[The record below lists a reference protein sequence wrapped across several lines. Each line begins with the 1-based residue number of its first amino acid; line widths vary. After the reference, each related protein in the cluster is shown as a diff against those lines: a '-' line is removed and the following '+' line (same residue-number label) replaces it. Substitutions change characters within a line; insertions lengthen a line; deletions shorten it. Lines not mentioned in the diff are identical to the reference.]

1 MYCKKCGKQI
11 SDDSKYCKYCG
22 ILVDETV
29 PANNTDIATTTQEL
43 KSEVVVTSKE
53 NAPVKIEISK
63 NTNIKQSTIANE
75 VIANLKMVG
84 IAVILWS
91 VYILG
96 FMGVHSKDAKPM
108 NEKYWYGESCYDP
121 SSLSGNWIM
130 AWQNQYAIKVLM
142 APDYSKQ
149 KRTLKGIEALSFTVN
164 YMPLDQFDYDRVLRM
179 NKGEAFEY
187 ASSVVKSKKL
197 NKDIQ
202 ERLKKEAMEAAQKD
216 KEDFWDTINS
226 YRKNGYEN
234 DLHNNMKWAAII
246 AFSLTILVRYIVKF
260 GKWVA
265 TNKSK

>member
-22 ILVDETV
+22 ILLDETI
-29 PANNTDIATTTQEL
+29 PANNTDISTTTQEL
-43 KSEVVVTSKE
+43 KSEVVETSKE

-75 VIANLKMVG
+75 FVANLKMVCM
-84 IAVILWS
+84 AVLLWS

-96 FMGVHSKDAKPM
+96 FMGVHSKDTKIM
-108 NEKYWYGESCYDP
+108 NENSWYGESCYDP
-121 SSLSGNWIM
+121 SSLSGNWM
-130 AWQNQYAIKVLM
+130 MDWQNQYAIKVLM

-149 KRTLKGIEALSFTVN
+149 KKTLKGIEALSFTMN
-164 YMPLDQFDYDRVLRM
+164 YMPLDQFDYARVLQM

-202 ERLKKEAMEAAQKD
+202 EQLRKEATEAAQKD

-246 AFSLTILVRYIVKF
+246 AISLTILVRYIVKF

>member
-22 ILVDETV
+22 ILVDETI
-29 PANNTDIATTTQEL
+29 PANNTDISTTTQKL
-43 KSEVVVTSKE
+43 KSEVVVESKE

-63 NTNIKQSTIANE
+63 NTTIKESTIANE
-75 VIANLKMVG
+75 VVANLKMVG

-96 FMGVHSKDAKPM
+96 FMGVHSKDTKPM
-108 NEKYWYGESCYDP
+108 NENSWYGESCYDQ
-121 SSLSGNWIM
+121 SSLSGNWMM

-149 KRTLKGIEALSFTVN
+149 TRTLKGLEALSFTMN
-164 YMPLDQFDYDRVLRM
+164 YTPLNQLDYARVLQM
-179 NKGEAFEY
+179 NKEEALDY
-187 ASSVVKSKKL
+187 ANSIAKSKKL

-202 ERLKKEAMEAAQKD
+202 ERLKEEATEAAQKD

-226 YRKNGYEN
+226 CRKNGYED

-246 AFSLTILVRYIVKF
+246 AFSITILVRYIVKF

>member
-108 NEKYWYGESCYDP
+108 NEKSWYGESCYDP

-164 YMPLDQFDYDRVLRM
+164 YMPLDQFDYDRVLQM

-202 ERLKKEAMEAAQKD
+202 ERLKKKQWKPPKRTRKIFGTLLIAIEKMAMRMIC
-216 KEDFWDTINS
+216 TI
-226 YRKNGYEN
+226 
-234 DLHNNMKWAAII
+234 I
-246 AFSLTILVRYIVKF
+246 
-260 GKWVA
+260 
-265 TNKSK
+265 